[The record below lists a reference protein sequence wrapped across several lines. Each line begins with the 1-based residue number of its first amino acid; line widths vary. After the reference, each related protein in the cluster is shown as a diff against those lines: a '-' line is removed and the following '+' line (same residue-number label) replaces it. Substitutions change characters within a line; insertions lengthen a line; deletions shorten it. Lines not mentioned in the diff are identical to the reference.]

1 MKNFIAAIFSI
12 LIMGTAQA
20 QLINIDGT
28 EYDILWD
35 LGTFEEIDVKHN
47 LQGQIWWGN
56 NEVAAGF
63 AAALGFFDDGDPMTS
78 IGPLFAT
85 SMIFLGD
92 IEEPGI
98 LVFSQVAGIS
108 GAPWFTRA
116 PYSDLS
122 SHGLQHSWAFVS
134 NSVPVPSSLTLIALG
149 LVGFN
154 ISRKSRF

>member
-1 MKNFIAAIFSI
+1 MKNLIIA
-12 LIMGTAQA
+12 LLTVLVVGTTQA
-20 QLINIDGT
+20 QLIEVDGT
-28 EYDILWD
+28 EYDILWE
-35 LGTFEEIDVKHN
+35 LGTFDAIDSKHN

-98 LVFSQVAGIS
+98 LVFSQVADIS